1 MSNYQANLLQNP
13 TIDNEVVEEL
23 GGGSQE
29 ETPYV
34 GRVDENHEEAE
45 RTRLAQQDEVIRE
58 MTLENK

>member
-13 TIDNEVVEEL
+13 TIDNEIVEEL
-23 GGGSQE
+23 GGSPQE

-34 GRVDENHEEAE
+34 GRLDENHEEAE
-45 RTRLAQQDEVIRE
+45 RIRLAQQDEVIRE